1 MTLNL
6 ANNEVMKIDVDKSHN
21 GRHITA
27 GIEFCGSWSEQYLY
41 YSDSLLIL
49 LNNLLIKNQIEP
61 KNK

>member
-27 GIEFCGSWSEQYLY
+27 GIEFCGSCPEQYLY